1 MSFFERIT
9 GRDRSGDSKRQVKS
23 GANDFHDDWGV
34 GTYTP
39 PSDEQRAKWAAEDA
53 SKKKE
58 AAASKTLEETRGVPA
73 SFAPHLSRIAPEGT
87 SQAFHD
93 HSLVSA
99 HQRFQ
104 TSQYNVHVDGNPK
117 GAYDLSNSS
126 GPHYEMWERSA
137 SDQSQAP
144 RHAATIR
151 NPKIISVPNRDG
163 LGSTPHLEYSLA
175 AGGSSGRHTKPLS
188 EVHGLETS
196 RSENQPQRQSVSDGS
211 NEWYRN

>member
-9 GRDRSGDSKRQVKS
+9 GRDRSGDPRRQVRS
-23 GANDFHDDWGV
+23 GAADFHDDWGV

-39 PSDEQRAKWAAEDA
+39 PSKESMDAYEAKKVTD
-53 SKKKE
+53 KKE
-58 AAASKTLEETRGVPA
+58 ASASKTLEETRGVPA

-99 HQRFQ
+99 HERFQ
-104 TSQYNVHVDGNPK
+104 TSQHSVHVDGNPK
-117 GAYDLSNSS
+117 GAYDLGNSG
-126 GPHYEMWERSA
+126 GPHFELWERSA

-144 RHAATIR
+144 RHTNTIR

-163 LGSTPHLEYSLA
+163 LGSTPHLEYGLA
-175 AGGSSGRHTKPLS
+175 NGFSGRRQSTPLS

-196 RSENQPQRQSVSDGS
+196 RSENQPQRQGVSDQS
-211 NEWYRN
+211 NEWWRN